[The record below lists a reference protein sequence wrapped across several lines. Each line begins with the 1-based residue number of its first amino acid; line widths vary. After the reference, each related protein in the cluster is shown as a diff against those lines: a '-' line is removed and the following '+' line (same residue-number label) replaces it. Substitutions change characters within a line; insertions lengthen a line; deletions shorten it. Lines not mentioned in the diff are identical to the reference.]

1 MADSKETRKKPSR
14 VVLRTM
20 AKMRK
25 FMSKNRM
32 GMQYM
37 FKKMDVDDSGSL
49 DTEEFYEGMI
59 KYVKST
65 FTKKELMDII
75 NFIDEDGNGEISF
88 KELDSAIRAT
98 DNNRNDRV
106 KSRKHKTKHVGFGN
120 MTLMDI
126 EGRIGIASESNYVLE
141 LEKSLK
147 ADMEKCRKSV
157 DSFLRKP
164 TMF

>member
-1 MADSKETRKKPSR
+1 
-14 VVLRTM
+14 
-20 AKMRK
+20 
-25 FMSKNRM
+25 MSKNRM

-37 FKKMDVDDSGSL
+37 FTKMDVDNSGSL
-49 DTEEFYEGMI
+49 DSEEFYEGMV

-65 FTKKELMDII
+65 FTKEELMDII

-98 DNNRNDRV
+98 DKNRNDRV
-106 KSRKHKTKHVGFGN
+106 NFRKNQVRHVGFGS
-120 MTLMDI
+120 MTSIDI
-126 EGRIGIASESNYVLE
+126 ERRVGIASEINNGLD

-147 ADMEKCRKSV
+147 AEMENCRKSV
-157 DSFLRKP
+157 DGFLRKP